1 MNYLLI
7 YILTFGIVLIK
18 IIWIRTE
25 IQFSS
30 ERINLQMFKTNLVEA
45 LILILQIAAALF
57 LPFPN
62 TPLNPV
68 IIICGVVMYIV
79 GFILAFWGRHTMQ
92 QSWGVPGEHV
102 DKQDKLVTSGPFA
115 FSRNPIYLGFILI
128 YFGFAAAI
136 LSWLIVLRIPLVYYF
151 YKSAL
156 REEKNLA
163 NKFGKE
169 YLDYK
174 KRVSLFI

>member
-68 IIICGVVMYIV
+68 IIICGVAMYIV
-79 GFILAFWGRHTMQ
+79 GFILAFWGRLTMQ
-92 QSWGVPGEHV
+92 QSWGVPGEHAA
-102 DKQDKLVTSGPFA
+102 KQDKLVTTGPFA

-136 LSWLIVLRIPLVYYF
+136 LSWLIILRIPLVYYF